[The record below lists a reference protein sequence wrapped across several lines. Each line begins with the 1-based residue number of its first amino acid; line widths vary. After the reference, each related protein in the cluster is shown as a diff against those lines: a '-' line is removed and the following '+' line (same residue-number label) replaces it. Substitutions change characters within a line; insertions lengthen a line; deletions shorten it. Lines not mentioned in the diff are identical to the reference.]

1 VSEGVIAASVLLV
14 VALLLAPVIIVAG
27 PVLGFMMASGLWH

>member
-1 VSEGVIAASVLLV
+1 LIAGSLLLLVTLVLVPVIIAAS
-14 VALLLAPVIIVAG
+14 

>member
-1 VSEGVIAASVLLV
+1 MSEAVIAVSVLLV

-27 PVLGFMMASGLWH
+27 PVLGFMVASGLWR

>member
-14 VALLLAPVIIVAG
+14 VALLLAPVIMIAG
-27 PVLGFMMASGLWH
+27 PVLGFMVASGLWH